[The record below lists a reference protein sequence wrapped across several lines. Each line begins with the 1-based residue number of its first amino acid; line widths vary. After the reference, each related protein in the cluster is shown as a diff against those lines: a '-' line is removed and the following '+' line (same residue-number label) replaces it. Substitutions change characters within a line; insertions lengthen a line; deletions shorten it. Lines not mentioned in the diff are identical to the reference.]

1 MTRYI
6 GVVAEKGG
14 VGKTTTALALSH
26 DLARRGYTVVLC
38 DLDTQGHCARC
49 LGIDPQPGL
58 YNVMTGA
65 VKLADAL
72 IEARP
77 GLWLLPGDTSTK
89 ELKEKLIERR
99 YRETI
104 LARALADIEADFV
117 VIDTG
122 PGRDVLHDNAHHA
135 AGEVIIPAACDYLAL
150 VGIRQTFDT
159 LAEVRHE
166 GGHPV
171 EVTAILPTFWDA
183 RTKESDTNLTKLR
196 ATFGD
201 LVTDAVP
208 RTTKLRE
215 APAYGQTVW
224 EYLPDGHAAA
234 LAYRALT
241 TRVLHE

>member
-1 MTRYI
+1 MTRFI
-6 GVVAEKGG
+6 GIVAEKGG

-26 DLARRGYTVVLC
+26 DLARRGRAVILC

-49 LGIDPQPGL
+49 LGLPAQPGL

-77 GLWLLPGDTSTK
+77 GLWLLPGDASTK
-89 ELKEKLIERR
+89 DLKERLIDRR

-104 LARALADIEADFV
+104 LARALADVTADFV

-122 PGRDVLHDNAHHA
+122 PGRDILHDNAHHA
-135 AGEVIIPAACDYLAL
+135 VNEVVIPASCDFLAL
-150 VGIRQTFDT
+150 VGIRQTFET
-159 LAEVRHE
+159 LAEVRND
-166 GGHPV
+166 GGHAI

-183 RTKESDTNLTKLR
+183 RTTESTTNVGKLR

-201 LVTDAVP
+201 LVLSPVP
-208 RTTKLRE
+208 RTTRLRE
-215 APAYGQTVW
+215 APAYGQTIW
-224 EYLPDGHAAA
+224 EYLPDGHPAA
-234 LAYRALT
+234 LAYKKLT
-241 TRVLHE
+241 ARVLHE